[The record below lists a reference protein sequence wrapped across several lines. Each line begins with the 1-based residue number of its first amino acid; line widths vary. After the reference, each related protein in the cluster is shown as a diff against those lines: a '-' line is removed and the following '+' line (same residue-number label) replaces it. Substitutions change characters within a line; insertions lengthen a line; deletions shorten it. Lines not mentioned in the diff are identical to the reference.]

1 MGSCSLPIRAS
12 PTLIGGFTSSSPSWP
27 PGVDELFWWSLSLQ
41 EGSPPSGDGNRKSQ
55 IANPHCP
62 MGLLDSEAGKRRL
75 LTVEVPVIERYNE
88 GRDPAYK
95 IQLVRLGSTLVL
107 RYRLKP
113 VHNVYQLETR
123 LVSSYPT
130 VPPET
135 RVLTPLKHCPHL
147 LEGQTLCLWRQG
159 STRATSRWDPARFSC
174 IFAVQAAWR
183 GLACYEIWHDTGEWP
198 LPEAK

>member
-1 MGSCSLPIRAS
+1 MSL
-12 PTLIGGFTSSSPSWP
+12 L
-27 PGVDELFWWSLSLQ
+27 E
-41 EGSPPSGDGNRKSQ
+41 
-55 IANPHCP
+55 
-62 MGLLDSEAGKRRL
+62 SEAGKRRL
-75 LTVEVPVIERYNE
+75 LSIEIPVIERYND
-88 GRDPAYK
+88 GREPEF
-95 IQLVRLGSTLVL
+95 QVRLSRAGGALVL
-107 RYRLKP
+107 RYALKP
-113 VHNVYQLETR
+113 GHNVYRLETR

-159 STRATSRWDPARFSC
+159 STRSTSRWDPSKFTC

-183 GLACYEIWHDTGEWP
+183 WLACYEVWHETGEWP